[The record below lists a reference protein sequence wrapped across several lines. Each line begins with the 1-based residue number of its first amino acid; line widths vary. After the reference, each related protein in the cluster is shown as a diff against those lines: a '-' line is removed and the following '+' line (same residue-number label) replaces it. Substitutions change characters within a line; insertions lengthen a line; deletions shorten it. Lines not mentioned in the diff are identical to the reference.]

1 MVTANGRPYAVDGE
15 LGRFTFRTHTL
26 AQASGQTWR
35 TATEV
40 FAALGPREWYR
51 TAGLR
56 ELLLQTV
63 THMPYRPA
71 IALLNR
77 IRHEPVDGGTPLR
90 TAADV
95 VEREGRAMQTLTDRW
110 ATQVFADRGFTPE
123 ERRLPQT
130 TIDQAVARYHYDKAT
145 AFRIDDSAAT
155 AFYENPTHTIN
166 VSL

>member
-1 MVTANGRPYAVDGE
+1 TTISAYLEELSKKARTAGGPDSGVVTANGHPYAVDGE

-77 IRHEPVDGGTPLR
+77 IRHELGGRRR
-90 TAADV
+90 TSS
-95 VEREGRAMQTLTDRW
+95 
-110 ATQVFADRGFTPE
+110 
-123 ERRLPQT
+123 
-130 TIDQAVARYHYDKAT
+130 
-145 AFRIDDSAAT
+145 SA
-155 AFYENPTHTIN
+155 
-166 VSL
+166 